1 MSDVASSSARS
12 AGWRRFWTP
21 PKWLLA
27 ALVAGPLGYAAV
39 APWTFSEPAFREEIA
54 RQVWRSTGL
63 KLDTGARFAF
73 ALLPRPQIKIEDPNI
88 SDATGGF
95 ALRAAYLKGS
105 LRLLP
110 LLGGR
115 LEMARVS
122 LTRPH
127 FEIDLDAVPLPGDA
141 DAPARKQL
149 EPRQFGA
156 ISINDGSAQVTS
168 RSQGAVHRI
177 DGINILFDWRSTE
190 APLSITGAARLNGQ
204 PTEIALW
211 TARPGDALRGD
222 ASPITLRLKNA
233 ALSLSAAGS
242 AVLGQRP
249 QYSGRLT
256 ASAPDLSRA
265 LEFIGA
271 AEPPRLAPFRLFTLS
286 GEGVISRNSGS
297 LGNLAVSIDGNDFEG
312 ALAWR
317 REGDRLLLTST
328 LATNVLNLAPFANE
342 APALTGADGGWSR
355 EPLSGSDL
363 SRFDLDLRVSA
374 ARARLGR
381 LQADDAA
388 LSVML
393 KNGRLEL
400 GLSEAKTYKGV
411 VKGRFLTQ
419 SAGAGVESRM
429 TLGFIGVDMSS
440 LLWDALGHSK
450 VSGLATGSLIFS
462 GAGESVAQIARNL
475 DGRGQIQINQGDVS
489 GVDLEQILRRMEKRP
504 LVGSAELR
512 SGRTGFEQ
520 LSANLR
526 VEQGAAQIEDGVL
539 AGKGVRVAFSG
550 LAAVPERTVRFEAIA
565 TPATTPK
572 NGEARKDA
580 PQFPFTLQGPWDDPS
595 LSFDAQSMIRRS
607 GAAQPLLPKP
617 AEPPAMTNEPPPTPT
632 PTLQ

>member
-1 MSDVASSSARS
+1 MSDVASSAARS
-12 AGWRRFWTP
+12 TGWRRFLVR

-27 ALVAGPLGYAAV
+27 AIVAGPLAYAAV

-54 RQVWRSTGL
+54 RQVLRSTGL

-73 ALLPRPQIKIEDPNI
+73 ALLPRPLIKIEEPNI
-88 SDATGGF
+88 SDASSGF

-122 LTRPH
+122 LMRPH
-127 FEIDLDAVPLPGDA
+127 FEVDLDALPLGGRDA
-141 DAPARKQL
+141 QARQQL
-149 EPRQFGA
+149 AQRQFGVV
-156 ISINDGSAQVTS
+156 SINDGSAQIAS
-168 RSQGAVHRI
+168 RAQGVAHRI
-177 DGINILFDWRSTE
+177 DGINVQFDWRSTD
-190 APLSITGAARLNGQ
+190 APLSITGAARLNGY

-242 AVLGQRP
+242 AVLGARP
-249 QYSGRLT
+249 QYSGRLAVT
-256 ASAPDLSRA
+256 AQDLPRA
-265 LEFIGA
+265 LDFIGTP
-271 AEPPRLAPFRLFTLS
+271 EPPRLAPFRLFALS
-286 GEGVISRNSGS
+286 GEGIISRNAGS
-297 LGNLAVSIDGNDFEG
+297 LSNLTLSTDGNDFEG

-317 REGDRLLLTST
+317 REAERFLLTST
-328 LATNVLNLAPFANE
+328 LATNFLNLAPFANE
-342 APALTGADGGWSR
+342 APALTGPDGFWSR
-355 EPLSGSDL
+355 DPLSGSDL

-381 LQADDAA
+381 LQADEAA

-429 TLGFIGVDMSS
+429 TVGFIGVDMSS

-450 VSGLATGSLIFS
+450 ISGLATGSLIFS

-512 SGRTGFEQ
+512 SGRTSFEQ

-526 VEQGAAQIEDGVL
+526 VEQGAAQTDGGL
-539 AGKGVRVAFSG
+539 LTGRGVRVAFSG
-550 LAAVPERTVRFEAIA
+550 LAAIPERTIRFEAIA
-565 TPATTPK
+565 TPATASK
-572 NGEARKDA
+572 GGDARKDA
-580 PQFPFTLQGPWDDPS
+580 PQFPFRLQGPWDDPS
-595 LSFDAQSMIRRS
+595 LSFDAQGMIRRS

-617 AEPPAMTNEPPPTPT
+617 PEPPAEPALAPP
-632 PTLQ
+632 Q

>member
-1 MSDVASSSARS
+1 MSDVASSAARS
-12 AGWRRFWTP
+12 TGWRRFLVR

-54 RQVWRSTGL
+54 RQVLRSTGL

-73 ALLPRPQIKIEDPNI
+73 ALLPRPLIKIEEPNI
-88 SDATGGF
+88 SDASSGF

-122 LTRPH
+122 LMRPH
-127 FEIDLDAVPLPGDA
+127 FAIDLDALPLGGGDA
-141 DAPARKQL
+141 QARQQL
-149 EPRQFGA
+149 AQRQFGVV
-156 ISINDGSAQVTS
+156 SINDGSAQIAS
-168 RSQGAVHRI
+168 RAQGVAHRI
-177 DGINILFDWRSTE
+177 DGINVQFDWRSTD
-190 APLSITGAARLNGQ
+190 APLSITGAARLNGY

-242 AVLGQRP
+242 AVLGARP
-249 QYSGRLT
+249 QYSGRLAVT
-256 ASAPDLSRA
+256 AQDLPRA
-265 LEFIGA
+265 LDFIGTP
-271 AEPPRLAPFRLFTLS
+271 EPPRLAPFRLFALS
-286 GEGVISRNSGS
+286 GEGMISRNAGS
-297 LGNLAVSIDGNDFEG
+297 LSNLTLSTDGNDFEG

-317 REGDRLLLTST
+317 REAERFLLTST
-328 LATNVLNLAPFANE
+328 LATNFLNLAPFANE
-342 APALTGADGGWSR
+342 APALTGPDGFWSR
-355 EPLSGSDL
+355 DPLSGSDL

-381 LQADDAA
+381 LQADEAA

-429 TLGFIGVDMSS
+429 TVGFIGVDMSS

-450 VSGLATGSLIFS
+450 ISGLATGSLIFS

-512 SGRTGFEQ
+512 SGRTSFEQ

-526 VEQGAAQIEDGVL
+526 VEQGAAQIDEGL
-539 AGKGVRVAFSG
+539 LNGKGVRVAFSG
-550 LAAVPERTVRFEAIA
+550 LAAIPERTIRFEAIA
-565 TPATTPK
+565 TPATTSK
-572 NGEARKDA
+572 GGDARKDA
-580 PQFPFTLQGPWDDPS
+580 PQFPFRLQGPWDDPS
-595 LSFDAQSMIRRS
+595 LSFDAQGMIRRS

-617 AEPPAMTNEPPPTPT
+617 PEPPAASPEEPALAPP
-632 PTLQ
+632 Q